1 MSTQTRDLILRLLQE
16 LRFEELGYPIV
27 DVVDRYGD
35 YHTGQFSNQEIVRI
49 LEEMY
54 DEVAVEYE
62 DAEVEQSNQTSM
74 MDVEFEM
81 DFDSDTLIS
90 TSEAD
95 QDDD

>member
-35 YHTGQFSNQEIVRI
+35 HHTGQFSNEEIVRI

-54 DEVAVEYE
+54 DELTEYE
-62 DAEVEQSNQTSM
+62 DAEQSNA
-74 MDVEFEM
+74 FEIY
-81 DFDSDTLIS
+81 SN
-90 TSEAD
+90 
-95 QDDD
+95 

>member
-35 YHTGQFSNQEIVRI
+35 YHTGQFSNEEIVRI

-62 DAEVEQSNQTSM
+62 DAEQSNQTSM

-90 TSEAD
+90 TSED
-95 QDDD
+95 EE

>member
-35 YHTGQFSNQEIVRI
+35 YHTGQFSNEEIVRI

-62 DAEVEQSNQTSM
+62 DAEQSNQTSM

>member
-35 YHTGQFSNQEIVRI
+35 YHTGQFSNEEIVRI

-62 DAEVEQSNQTSM
+62 DAEQSNQTSM

-81 DFDSDTLIS
+81 DFDSDILIS